1 MGVLIM
7 TRNLLIIIIC
17 VFAVSI
23 SFAQKDLS
31 YLDNEKGTSME
42 PILAAAKPLVE
53 EIEGGDYEIVRME
66 YDLIFGEKSTYRIL
80 FDGWTYGIAA
90 FGDYRIKDIDVSVYV
105 KSRGDWKLIEEDAEN
120 DDVATVSIKPR
131 VKEEYKIVISVYK
144 FNKGYTVGHY
154 GLMIFHE

>member
-1 MGVLIM
+1 MSRIFLVVFIYIF
-7 TRNLLIIIIC
+7 TAC
-17 VFAVSI
+17 VSL
-23 SFAQKDLS
+23 AQNDYS

-53 EIEGGDYEIVRME
+53 KIERENYEIVRME
-66 YDLIFGEKSTYRIL
+66 YDLIFTEKSTYRML

-90 FGDYRIKDIDVSVYV
+90 FGDYRINDIDLSVYV

-131 VKEEYKIVISVYK
+131 IKEEYKIVISVYK
-144 FNKGYTVGHY
+144 FNKGYKVGHY

>member
-1 MGVLIM
+1 MSRKFLVAFVYI
-7 TRNLLIIIIC
+7 
-17 VFAVSI
+17 FATGF
-23 SFAQKDLS
+23 SFAQNDYS

-53 EIEGGDYEIVRME
+53 KIESEDFEIVRME
-66 YDLIFGEKSTYRIL
+66 YDLIFNEKSTYRTL

-90 FGDYRIKDIDVSVYV
+90 FGDYRIEDIDLSVYV
-105 KSRGDWKLIEEDAEN
+105 KSRGNWKLIEEDAEN

-131 VKEEYKIVISVYK
+131 SKEEYKIVISVYK
-144 FNKGYTVGHY
+144 FNRDYNVGHY

>member
-1 MGVLIM
+1 M
-7 TRNLLIIIIC
+7 TRKFVITIVC
-17 VFAVSI
+17 VFAAGI

-31 YLDNEKGTSME
+31 YLDNNKGTSME

-90 FGDYRIKDIDVSVYV
+90 FGDYRIKDIDLSVYA
-105 KSRGDWKLIEEDAEN
+105 KSKGRWTLVEEDAEN
-120 DDVATVSIKPR
+120 DDVATVSINPR
-131 VKEEYKIVISVYK
+131 TKEEYKIVISVYK
-144 FNKGYTVGHY
+144 FYKDYSVGHY

>member
-1 MGVLIM
+1 M
-7 TRNLLIIIIC
+7 TRILLIALVC
-17 VFAVSI
+17 VFAVGI

-53 EIEGGDYEIVRME
+53 EIEDGDYEIVRME
-66 YDLIFGEKSTYRIL
+66 YDLIFGEKSTYRTL
-80 FDGWTYGIAA
+80 FDGWTYGIAT

-105 KSRGDWKLIEEDAEN
+105 KNKGKWKLFKEDAEN

-131 VKEEYKIVISVYK
+131 EKEEYKIVISVFK
-144 FNKGYTVGHY
+144 FNKGYSVGHY

>member
-1 MGVLIM
+1 MIRKFLIAFVC
-7 TRNLLIIIIC
+7 I
-17 VFAVSI
+17 FAVGV

-42 PILAAAKPLVE
+42 PILAAAEPLVE
-53 EIEGGDYEIVRME
+53 EIEGGNYEIVRME
-66 YDLIFGEKSTYRIL
+66 YDLIFGEKSTYRTL
-80 FDGWTYGIAA
+80 FDGYTYGIAA
-90 FGDYRIKDIDVSVYV
+90 FGDYRIEDIDVSVYV
-105 KSRGDWKLIEEDAEN
+105 KSRGDWKLVEEDAEN

-144 FNKGYTVGHY
+144 FKKGYSVGHY

>member
-1 MGVLIM
+1 MIR
-7 TRNLLIIIIC
+7 TRKLLVVFIC
-17 VFAVSI
+17 VFAIGI
-23 SFAQKDLS
+23 SFSQKDLS

-66 YDLIFGEKSTYRIL
+66 YDLIFSEKSTYRTL

-90 FGDYRIKDIDVSVYV
+90 FGDYRIKDIDVSVYL
-105 KSRGDWKLIEEDAEN
+105 KSRGNWKLVEEDAEN

-131 VKEEYKIVISVYK
+131 IKEEYKIVISVYR
-144 FNKGYTVGHY
+144 FNKDYTVGHY

>member
-1 MGVLIM
+1 MARIILIALVCVLVVGV
-7 TRNLLIIIIC
+7 
-17 VFAVSI
+17 

-66 YDLIFGEKSTYRIL
+66 YDLIFDKKSTYRTL

-90 FGDYRIKDIDVSVYV
+90 FGDYRIEDIDVSVYV
-105 KSRGDWKLIEEDAEN
+105 KSRGNWKLVEEDAEN
-120 DDVATVSIKPR
+120 DDVATVSVRPR
-131 VKEEYKIVISVYK
+131 FKEEYKIVISVYK
-144 FNKGYTVGHY
+144 FKKGYKVGHY

>member
-1 MGVLIM
+1 M
-7 TRNLLIIIIC
+7 TRILIALVC
-17 VFAVSI
+17 VFAVGFT
-23 SFAQKDLS
+23 FAQKDLS

-66 YDLIFGEKSTYRIL
+66 YDLIFSEKSTYRTL

-90 FGDYRIKDIDVSVYV
+90 FGDYRIKDIDVSVYL
-105 KSRGDWKLIEEDAEN
+105 KSRGNWKLVEEDAEN

-131 VKEEYKIVISVYK
+131 IKEEYKIVISVYR
-144 FNKGYTVGHY
+144 FNKDYTVGHY